1 MNLCKNIKYI
11 VLDVDGTLTDGGVNY
26 DDCGHEW
33 KRFDIKDGFIIK
45 NAPKCGL
52 QFVVITGRKSELV
65 ERRMNELGVS
75 HIFQGVIQ
83 KKIFLENFFNQWH
96 INKDEVAYIGDD
108 LNDLSSM
115 KECRF
120 KACPQDS
127 CAEIKEIADYVAI
140 SGGGH
145 GAVREI
151 VEYVLKEKGL
161 WDMFL
166 GSF

>member
-11 VLDVDGTLTDGGVNY
+11 VLDIDGTLTDGGVIY

-52 QFVVITGRKSELV
+52 KFVVITGRKSELV
-65 ERRMNELGVS
+65 EQRMKELEVFFV
-75 HIFQGVIQ
+75 FQGILQ
-83 KKIFLENFFNQWH
+83 KKIFLEKFLEQW
-96 INKDEVAYIGDD
+96 NVDTEEVAYIGDD
-108 LNDLSSM
+108 LNDLSAM
-115 KECRF
+115 KECGF

-127 CAEIKEIADYVAI
+127 CTEIKEIADYVAR
-140 SGGGH
+140 SSGGH

-151 VEYVLKEKGL
+151 VEYILKEKEL
-161 WDMFL
+161 WDKFVK
-166 GSF
+166 SF